1 MSDARG
7 FFPLGSSNIHSSS
20 GCARDN
26 ICIDTMRI
34 LDSCRDKDCFED
46 VQVLISDFGQEIIE
60 KTGSIRVKSTKI
72 VCSNIMIDPIQFNR
86 GFYQVT
92 VRFYTKICF
101 EACLCL
107 GKTQEFEGI
116 AITEKKVVLYGNE
129 SNVRTFKSSP
139 TTEFCA
145 PCIEPEEGSN
155 EPTVVVEA
163 VDPIALSVKTKEK
176 QECCHCCCC
185 ADDLPERV
193 CACLNNAL
201 SDYRDNGKR
210 LYVSLGFFSVVR
222 IERPAQLV
230 VSATEYCIPDKECVM
245 ADDDDP
251 CKIFEKMAFPISEFC
266 PGSSNNQRTM
276 NNYPSGCSNGY
287 KK

>member
-1 MSDARG
+1 MNETRG
-7 FFPLGSSNIHSSS
+7 FFQTGNSNIHPTPSCS
-20 GCARDN
+20 RDN

-46 VQVLISDFGQEIIE
+46 VTVYISDFGQEIIE

-72 VCSNIMIDPIQFNR
+72 VCSNIMVDPIQFNR

-92 VRFYTKICF
+92 IRFYTKICC
-101 EACLCL
+101 EACICL

-129 SNVRTFKSSP
+129 SNVRTFRSSP
-139 TTEFCA
+139 ATEFCA

-163 VDPIALSVKTKEK
+163 VDPIALSVKIKERH
-176 QECCHCCCC
+176 ECCHCCCGVEEI
-185 ADDLPERV
+185 PERV
-193 CACLNNAL
+193 CSCLNNSL
-201 SDYRDNGKR
+201 CDYREHGKR

-222 IERPAQLV
+222 IERPSQLV
-230 VSATEYCIPDKECVM
+230 VSATEYYIPDKECVM
-245 ADDDDP
+245 ADEDDP
-251 CKIFEKMAFPISEFC
+251 CKLFEKMAFPISEFC
-266 PGSSNNQRTM
+266 PGSSNSQPSGNHS
-276 NNYPSGCSNGY
+276 SGCSGGC

>member
-1 MSDARG
+1 MSDSRG
-7 FFPLGSSNIHSSS
+7 FFPSGSSNIHSNS

-46 VQVLISDFGQEIIE
+46 VQVFISDFGQEIIE
-60 KTGSIRVKSTKI
+60 KTGSIRVKNTKI

-116 AITEKKVVLYGNE
+116 AVTEKKVVLFGNE

-139 TTEFCA
+139 ATEFCT

-163 VDPIALSVKTKEK
+163 VDPIALSVKIKEK
-176 QECCHCCCC
+176 QACCHCCCC
-185 ADDLPERV
+185 ADDIPERV

-201 SDYRDNGKR
+201 CDYRENGKR

-245 ADDDDP
+245 TDDDDP

-266 PGSSNNQRTM
+266 PCSSGNQRTM
-276 NNYPSGCSNGY
+276 NNYPQSCSNGC